1 MKRTILSLLL
11 LLVILSGFSARR
23 VLYIGD
29 SITDGG
35 WGRSGGSA
43 QASKDRVHWDLNH
56 VYGHSYMLFCA
67 AYYQS
72 QWPDADW
79 QFWNRGISGNTLFQ
93 MADRWQEDA
102 LDLKP
107 DVISILIGTND
118 VGAYQDECKKSAL
131 TFSAEGFDYSRWEQK
146 YRRLLDTTKQV
157 LPEAELVLCTPFV
170 GKSTGQ
176 PRMAITDSL
185 AQIVRRI
192 AHDYKAVLVP
202 FDNMFAELQKSEP
215 EKKYWIWDGI
225 HPTAA
230 GHQKMAEL
238 WENLCRDVMITNN
251 RVTIFSADKG
261 EANSR
266 FSTLNSQRS
275 ILNSQLEQCPD
286 GPFEASWQSIAAN
299 YRTPEWFQDAKF
311 GIFIHWGVYSVPA
324 AGSEWYPKHMYNGLA
339 KAHREKWGSQSQF
352 GYKDFIP
359 LFKAEKF
366 NPQEWAEL
374 FREAGARY
382 VIPTAEHHDGF
393 AMYDSRL
400 TRWNAKQMGPCRDI
414 IGELAEA
421 VRHEGLKFGVSNHR
435 IENWDFMYPLNMPK
449 DSTDLFLPEYA
460 DLYGPPQKPTEQS
473 GMGPK
478 AMAAAANGG
487 ATEAVINEAAQEGCH
502 PQSDDF
508 LNEWELRVHEIIDR
522 YQPDLLYFDNGI
534 NYRSLDPWKLRL
546 ARYYYNSAYQW
557 KKEVGIQ
564 SKAQA
569 YLAGSIQDF
578 ERESRAPRKLYD
590 RYWQVDDPI
599 GNKFGYIEGLKLQS
613 ADGIIRNLVDNVAC
627 GGNLC
632 LNISPKSDGTI
643 PEDQQQILRTIGQWL
658 RQNGEGI
665 YGTRPYVAPTGKAV
679 EASNIRFTQ
688 SPPLGE
694 VGRGSSIFAF
704 VLKWDGK
711 PFFVKSIDGDKVKSI
726 IRLADG
732 KKIPFKKQPDGI
744 RVEAEGEATN
754 NAAGFKFVMK

>member
-1 MKRTILSLLL
+1 MKRTFLSFLLL
-11 LLVILSGFSARR
+11 LTMISGFSARR

-43 QASKDRVHWDLNH
+43 KASKDRNHTDLNH
-56 VYGHSYMLFCA
+56 VYGHSYMMLCA

-72 QWPDADW
+72 QWPDNDW
-79 QFWNRGISGNTLFQ
+79 QFWNRGISGNTLYE

-102 LDLKP
+102 LELKP
-107 DVISILIGTND
+107 DVISILIGTNEA
-118 VGAYQDECKKSAL
+118 GKSI
-131 TFSAEGFDYSRWEQK
+131 SAVEKSGRKATVNDFDYTTWEK
-146 YRRLLDTTKQV
+146 TYRHLLDTTRQV
-157 LPEAELVLCTPFV
+157 LPNVQLVLCTPFHTPARGAV
-170 GKSTGQ
+170 KC
-176 PRMAITDSL
+176 AVIDSL
-185 AQIVRRI
+185 CTIVRQI
-192 AHDYKAVLVP
+192 AKDYKAVLVP
-202 FDNMFAELQKSEP
+202 FDSMFKELQKNQP
-215 EKKYWIWDGI
+215 NPKYWIWDGI

-230 GHQKMAEL
+230 GHLRMAEL
-238 WENLCRDVMITNN
+238 WESRCRDVMITNN
-251 RVTIFSADKG
+251 RVIIDI
-261 EANSR
+261 NHD
-266 FSTLNSQRS
+266 
-275 ILNSQLEQCPD
+275 QLEQCPE
-286 GPFEASWQSIAAN
+286 GPYEASWQSIAAH

-339 KAHREKWGSQSQF
+339 KVHREKWGRQSQF

-359 LFKAEKF
+359 MFKAEKF
-366 NPQEWAEL
+366 NASEWAEL

-393 AMYDSRL
+393 AMYDSKL

-449 DSTDLFLPEYA
+449 DSTDLFLPDYS

-478 AMAAAANGG
+478 ALAAAANGG
-487 ATEAVINEAAQEGCH
+487 ATEAVINEAAQEGRH
-502 PQSDDF
+502 PQSDAF

-546 ARYYYNSAYQW
+546 ARYYYNSAHHWQ
-557 KKEVGIQ
+557 KEVSIQ

-643 PEDQQQILRTIGQWL
+643 PDDQQQILRTIGQWL

-665 YGTRPYVAPTGKAV
+665 YGTRPYKNAI
-679 EASNIRFTQ
+679 EENIRFTTKD
-688 SPPLGE
+688 G
-694 VGRGSSIFAF
+694 VIYAF
-704 VLKWDGK
+704 VLRWDGK
-711 PFFVKSIDGDKVKSI
+711 PFTIQSIDGTRVKSIT
-726 IRLADG
+726 RLADG
-732 KKIPFKKQPDGI
+732 KKVGFKKQADGI
-744 RVEAEGEATN
+744 RVEANGLATN
-754 NAAGFKFVMK
+754 NAIGFKIEII

>member
-1 MKRTILSLLL
+1 MKRTFLSFLLL
-11 LLVILSGFSARR
+11 LTMISGFSARR

-43 QASKDRVHWDLNH
+43 KASKDRNHTDLNH
-56 VYGHSYMLFCA
+56 VYGHSYMMLCA

-72 QWPDADW
+72 QWPDNDW
-79 QFWNRGISGNTLFQ
+79 QFWNRGISGNTLYE

-102 LDLKP
+102 LELKP
-107 DVISILIGTND
+107 DVISILIGTNEA
-118 VGAYQDECKKSAL
+118 GKSI
-131 TFSAEGFDYSRWEQK
+131 SAVEKSGRKATVNDFDYTTWEK
-146 YRRLLDTTKQV
+146 TYRHLLDTTRQV
-157 LPEAELVLCTPFV
+157 LPNVQLVLCTPFHTPV
-170 GKSTGQ
+170 RGAVKC
-176 PRMAITDSL
+176 AVIDSL
-185 AQIVRRI
+185 CTIVRQI
-192 AHDYKAVLVP
+192 AKDYKAVLVP
-202 FDNMFAELQKSEP
+202 FDSMFKELQKNQP
-215 EKKYWIWDGI
+215 NPKYWIWDGI

-230 GHQKMAEL
+230 GHLRMAEL
-238 WENLCRDVMITNN
+238 WESRCRDVMITNN
-251 RVTIFSADKG
+251 RVIIDI
-261 EANSR
+261 NHD
-266 FSTLNSQRS
+266 
-275 ILNSQLEQCPD
+275 QLEQCPE
-286 GPFEASWQSIAAN
+286 GPYEASWQSIAAH

-339 KAHREKWGSQSQF
+339 KVHREKWGRQSQF

-359 LFKAEKF
+359 MFKAEKF
-366 NPQEWAEL
+366 NASEWAEL

-393 AMYDSRL
+393 AMYDSKL
-400 TRWNAKQMGPCRDI
+400 TRWNARQIGPCRDI

-449 DSTDLFLPEYA
+449 DSTDLFLPDYS

-478 AMAAAANGG
+478 ALAAAANGG
-487 ATEAVINEAAQEGCH
+487 ATEAVINEAAQEGRH
-502 PQSDDF
+502 PQSDAF

-546 ARYYYNSAYQW
+546 ARYYYNSAHHWQ
-557 KKEVGIQ
+557 KEVSIQ

-643 PEDQQQILRTIGQWL
+643 PDDQQQILRTIGQWL

-665 YGTRPYVAPTGKAV
+665 YGTRPYKNAI
-679 EASNIRFTQ
+679 EENIRFTTKD
-688 SPPLGE
+688 G
-694 VGRGSSIFAF
+694 VIYAF
-704 VLKWDGK
+704 VLRWDGK
-711 PFFVKSIDGDKVKSI
+711 PFTIQSIDGTRVKSIT
-726 IRLADG
+726 RLADG
-732 KKIPFKKQPDGI
+732 KKVGFKKQADGI
-744 RVEAEGEATN
+744 RVEANGLATN
-754 NAAGFKFVMK
+754 NAIGFKIEII

>member
-1 MKRTILSLLL
+1 MKRTFLSFLLL
-11 LLVILSGFSARR
+11 LAMISGFSARR

-43 QASKDRVHWDLNH
+43 KASKDRNHTDLNH
-56 VYGHSYMLFCA
+56 VYGHSYMMLCA

-93 MADRWQEDA
+93 MTDRWQEDA
-102 LDLKP
+102 LSLTP
-107 DVISILIGTND
+107 DVISILIVTND
-118 VGAYQDECKKSAL
+118 VGAYLDECKKSGKAF
-131 TFSAEGFDYSRWEQK
+131 TIEGFDYNRWEQK
-146 YRRLLDTTKQV
+146 YRHLLDTTRTV
-157 LPEAELVLCTPFV
+157 LPNAELVLCTPFV

-176 PRMAITDSL
+176 VRMTITDSL
-185 AQIVRRI
+185 AQIVRKI
-192 AHDYKAVLVP
+192 AHDNHAVFVP
-202 FDNMFAELQKSEP
+202 FDNLFADLQKSEP
-215 EKKYWIWDGI
+215 TPKYWIWDGI

-230 GHQKMAEL
+230 GHQRMAEL
-238 WENLCRDVMITNN
+238 WESQCRDVMITNN
-251 RVTIFSADKG
+251 RVTI
-261 EANSR
+261 NVNR
-266 FSTLNSQRS
+266 N
-275 ILNSQLEQCPD
+275 QLEQCPE
-286 GPFEASWQSIAAN
+286 GPYEASWQSIAAH

-339 KAHREKWGSQSQF
+339 KAHREKWGRQSLF

-359 LFKAEKF
+359 MFKAEKF
-366 NPQEWAEL
+366 NASEWAEL

-393 AMYDSRL
+393 AMYDSKL

-435 IENWDFMYPLNMPK
+435 IENWDFMFPLNMPK
-449 DSTDLFLPEYA
+449 DSTDLFLPEYS

-478 AMAAAANGG
+478 ALAAAANGG
-487 ATEAVINEAAQEGCH
+487 ATEAVINEAAQEGRH
-502 PQSDDF
+502 PQSDAF

-546 ARYYYNSAYQW
+546 ARYYYNCAHHWQ
-557 KKEVGIQ
+557 KEVSIQ

-578 ERESRAPRKLYD
+578 ERESRAPRKPFD

-632 LNISPKSDGTI
+632 LNVSPRSDGTI
-643 PEDQQQILRTIGQWL
+643 PDDQQQVLRTIGKWL

-665 YGTRPYVAPTGKAV
+665 YGTRPYKTAIEK
-679 EASNIRFTQ
+679 NIRFTQ
-688 SPPLGE
+688 APSPSGKAGE
-694 VGRGSSIFAF
+694 GAVYAF
-704 VLKWDGK
+704 VLRWDGK
-711 PFFVKSIDGDKVKSI
+711 PFTIKSIDGNRVKSI
-726 IRLADG
+726 ISLADG
-732 KKIPFKKQPDGI
+732 KKIRFKKQVDGI
-744 RVEAEGEATN
+744 FVEADGSATN
-754 NAAGFKFVMK
+754 NATGFRIVMK

>member
-1 MKRTILSLLL
+1 MKRAFLSLLL
-11 LLVILSGFSARR
+11 LLTVLSGSSAHR

-43 QASKDRVHWDLNH
+43 KASKDRNHTDLNH
-56 VYGHSYMLFCA
+56 VYGHSYMMLCA

-72 QWPDADW
+72 QWPDDDW
-79 QFWNRGISGNTLFQ
+79 QFWNRGISGNTLYQ
-93 MADRWQEDA
+93 MAERWKEDA

-107 DVISILIGTND
+107 DVISILIGTNEA
-118 VGAYQDECKKSAL
+118 GKSINAVEKSGRKA
-131 TFSAEGFDYSRWEQK
+131 TVNDFDYTTWEK
-146 YRRLLDTTKQV
+146 TYRHLLDTTKQV
-157 LPEAELVLCTPFV
+157 LPDVQLVLCTPFHTPARGAV
-170 GKSTGQ
+170 KC
-176 PRMAITDSL
+176 AVIDSL
-185 AQIVRRI
+185 CSIVRQM
-192 AHDYKAVLVP
+192 AKDYKAVLVP
-202 FDNMFAELQKSEP
+202 FDSMFKELQKNQP
-215 EKKYWIWDGI
+215 NPKYWIWDGI

-230 GHQKMAEL
+230 GHLRMAEL
-238 WENLCRDVMITNN
+238 WESRCRDVMITNN
-251 RVTIFSADKG
+251 RVTIDI
-261 EANSR
+261 NHD
-266 FSTLNSQRS
+266 
-275 ILNSQLEQCPD
+275 QLEQCPE
-286 GPFEASWQSIAAN
+286 GPYEASWQSIAAH
-299 YRTPEWFQDAKF
+299 YCTPEWFQDAKF

-324 AGSEWYPKHMYNGLA
+324 TGSEWYPKHMYNGLA
-339 KAHREKWGSQSQF
+339 KAHQEKWGRQSQF

-359 LFKAEKF
+359 RFKAEKF

-393 AMYDSRL
+393 AMYDSKL

-414 IGELAEA
+414 IGELAAA
-421 VRHEGLKFGVSNHR
+421 VRHEGMKFGVSNHR

-449 DSTDLFLPEYA
+449 DSTDLFRPEYA

-487 ATEAVINEAAQEGCH
+487 ATEAVINEAAQEGHH
-502 PQSDDF
+502 PQSDAF

-557 KKEVGIQ
+557 QKEVSIQ

-578 ERESRAPRKLYD
+578 ERESRAPRKPYD

-613 ADGIIRNLVDNVAC
+613 ADSIIRNLVDNVAC

-632 LNISPKSDGTI
+632 LNISPRSDGTI
-643 PEDQQQILRTIGQWL
+643 PDNQQQILRTIGQWL

-665 YGTRPYVAPTGKAV
+665 YGTRPYKNAI
-679 EASNIRFTQ
+679 EENIRFTTKD
-688 SPPLGE
+688 G
-694 VGRGSSIFAF
+694 VIYAF
-704 VLKWDGK
+704 VLRWDGK
-711 PFFVKSIDGDKVKSI
+711 PITFHNLDGDKVKSI
-726 IRLADG
+726 THLADG
-732 KKIPFKKQPDGI
+732 KKVKFTNQADGLHI
-744 RVEAEGEATN
+744 EANGAAT
-754 NAAGFKFVMK
+754 ASATGFRIIMK

>member
-1 MKRTILSLLL
+1 MKRAFLSLLL
-11 LLVILSGFSARR
+11 LLTVLSGSSAHR

-43 QASKDRVHWDLNH
+43 KASKDRNHTDLNH
-56 VYGHSYMLFCA
+56 VYGHSYMMLCA

-72 QWPDADW
+72 QWPDDDW
-79 QFWNRGISGNTLFQ
+79 QFWNRGISGNTLYE

-102 LDLKP
+102 LDLQP
-107 DVISILIGTND
+107 DVISILIGTNEA
-118 VGAYQDECKKSAL
+118 GKSI
-131 TFSAEGFDYSRWEQK
+131 SAVEKSGRKATVEDFDYATWEQT
-146 YRRLLDTTKQV
+146 YRHLLDTTRQV
-157 LPEAELVLCTPFV
+157 LPNVQLVLCTPFHTPARGAV
-170 GKSTGQ
+170 KC
-176 PRMAITDSL
+176 AVIDSL
-185 AQIVRRI
+185 CSIVRQM
-192 AHDYKAVLVP
+192 AKDYKAVLVP
-202 FDNMFAELQKSEP
+202 FDSMFKELQKNQP
-215 EKKYWIWDGI
+215 NPKYWIWDGI

-230 GHQKMAEL
+230 GHLRMAEL
-238 WENLCRDVMITNN
+238 WESRCRDVMITNN
-251 RVTIFSADKG
+251 RVTIDI
-261 EANSR
+261 NHD
-266 FSTLNSQRS
+266 
-275 ILNSQLEQCPD
+275 QLEQCPE
-286 GPFEASWQSIAAN
+286 GPYEASWQSIAAH
-299 YRTPEWFQDAKF
+299 YCTPEWFQDAKF

-339 KAHREKWGSQSQF
+339 KAHKEKWGRQSQF

-359 LFKAEKF
+359 MFKAEKF
-366 NPQEWAEL
+366 DATEWAEL

-393 AMYDSRL
+393 AMYDSKL

-414 IGELAEA
+414 IGELAAA

-449 DSTDLFLPEYA
+449 DSTDLFLPQYA

-478 AMAAAANGG
+478 AMAVAANGG
-487 ATEAVINEAAQEGCH
+487 ATEAVINEAAQEGRH
-502 PQSDDF
+502 PQSDAF

-546 ARYYYNSAYQW
+546 ARYYYNSAWQW
-557 KKEVGIQ
+557 GREVSIQ

-578 ERESRAPRKLYD
+578 ERESRAPRKPYD

-643 PEDQQQILRTIGQWL
+643 PDDQQQILRTIGQWL

-665 YGTRPYVAPTGKAV
+665 YGTRPYKNAIEK
-679 EASNIRFTQ
+679 NIRFTTKD
-688 SPPLGE
+688 G
-694 VGRGSSIFAF
+694 VIYAF
-704 VLKWDGK
+704 VLRWDGK
-711 PFFVKSIDGDKVKSI
+711 PFTIQSIDGSKVKSI
-726 IRLADG
+726 TRLTDG
-732 KKIPFKKQPDGI
+732 KKVPFKKHADGI
-744 RVEAEGEATN
+744 RVEANGLATN
-754 NAAGFKFVMK
+754 NATGFKIEII